1 MFVGRVSTRRFR
13 DIGRVVPMHEKT
25 DITSRRFIAEGHV
38 TFQTLPE
45 MSAETIAVIAQQL
58 RSALGPT

>member
-1 MFVGRVSTRRFR
+1 
-13 DIGRVVPMHEKT
+13 MHEKT
-25 DITSRRFIAEGHV
+25 DITSRRFIAEEHV

-45 MSAETIAVIAQQL
+45 MSAETLAVIAQQL